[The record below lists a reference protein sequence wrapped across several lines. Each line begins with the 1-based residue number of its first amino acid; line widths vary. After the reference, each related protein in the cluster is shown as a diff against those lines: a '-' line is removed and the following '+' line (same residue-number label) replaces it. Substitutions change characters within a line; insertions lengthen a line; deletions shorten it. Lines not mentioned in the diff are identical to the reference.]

1 MDIRGCSKTN
11 WFVLLL
17 TQACLK
23 IQQGNNIHG
32 SGLALG
38 VIRAVCLFCNV
49 ERASA
54 NPPAP
59 DGRSEDLPVDEIVS
73 DNLGLRQEKKKN
85 PGKSDNKMSRTGL

>member
-1 MDIRGCSKTN
+1 MA
-11 WFVLLL
+11 
-17 TQACLK
+17 QAMHICGK
-23 IQQGNNIHG
+23 C
-32 SGLALG
+32 LALG

-73 DNLGLRQEKKKN
+73 DNLGLPRKKKPLEN
-85 PGKSDNKMSRTGL
+85 PTIK